1 MSSMRDS
8 AIGDFSMSDSSMSDL
23 GLAPEAELL
32 LRCCANPL
40 AGRAAPRV
48 LDLLGQ
54 SIDWDA
60 VYRLAIRH
68 RVAPM
73 LYRYISTNCASSDC
87 AGRVPQPVLERFK
100 REFNRNL
107 LRGRYLTGELA
118 RLMRA
123 LESNGI
129 EALTYKGPAL
139 ALMLYGDVA
148 VRQFAD
154 LDVLVRDSEVGK
166 AARVLAG
173 QGYSRATD
181 YDISETSVIRECED
195 VFCNQDGLG
204 ILDLHWRIMPR
215 HFPFAP
221 EPDSLFAGARRIA
234 IGEAAV
240 LTLSPVDMLLVL
252 CVHSTKHGWMNLSN
266 VCDIAGMVRANREAD
281 WAEVLDKAR
290 PIGAQ
295 RMVMLGFNLA
305 RELLGAEFPAAIAR
319 MAQDDRRVIA
329 LTRRVIRQMF
339 LRPADVTHLS
349 EPWMVPLLSI
359 ERAGQRVRY
368 CFDRALAPTNEE
380 SRFLPLPRFLL
391 PLHYLTRPVRLVLK
405 LRKYL
410 TARLRASARGT
421 REKLR

>member
-8 AIGDFSMSDSSMSDL
+8 SMSDL
-23 GLAPEAELL
+23 RLAPEVEFLL
-32 LRCCANPL
+32 TCCANPL
-40 AGRAAPRV
+40 AGQPAPRV

-68 RVAPM
+68 RVAPI

-87 AGRVPQPVLERFK
+87 VGRVPQPVLERLK
-100 REFNRNL
+100 REFHRNL
-107 LRGRYLTGELA
+107 LRTRYLTGELV

-148 VRQFAD
+148 LRQFVN
-154 LDVLVRDSEVGK
+154 LDVLVRDSEVEK

-181 YDISETSVIRECED
+181 YNLNEMGVIQDYED
-195 VFCNQDGLG
+195 VFCNQGGLG
-204 ILDLHWRIMPR
+204 ILDLHWRIMN

-221 EPDSLFAGARRIA
+221 ESDSLFAGARRIA

-240 LTLSPVDMLLVL
+240 LTLSPADMMLVL
-252 CVHSTKHGWMNLSN
+252 CLHSTKHGWTDLSN
-266 VCDIAGMVRANREAD
+266 PCDIAGMVRANRDVD
-281 WAEVLDKAR
+281 WAKVLDKAG
-290 PIGAQ
+290 PLGAQ

-305 RELLGAEFPAAIAR
+305 RELLGVEFPAAIAR

-339 LRPADVTHLS
+339 LRQADVTPLS

-359 ERAGQRVRY
+359 ERAGPRIRY
-368 CFDRALAPTNEE
+368 CFERAFAPTREE
-380 SRFLPLPRFLL
+380 TRFFPLPRLLL

-410 TARLRASARGT
+410 AARFAPSARGAH
-421 REKLR
+421 EKLR

>member
-1 MSSMRDS
+1 MRDSSMRDS
-8 AIGDFSMSDSSMSDL
+8 STINL
-23 GLAPEAELL
+23 RTPEVELL
-32 LRCCANPL
+32 LGCCADPL
-40 AGRAAPRV
+40 AGQAAPRV
-48 LDLLGQ
+48 LDLMGQ

-73 LYRYISTNCASSDC
+73 LYRFISANCASSDS
-87 AGRVPQPVLERFK
+87 ARRVTEPVLDRLK

-107 LRGRYLTGELA
+107 LRGQYLTRELV

-123 LESNGI
+123 LESSGI

-154 LDVLVRDSEVGK
+154 LDVLVRSHEVGR
-166 AARVLAG
+166 AAQVVAG

-181 YDISETSVIRECED
+181 YDISETAVIRECED

-204 ILDLHWRIMPR
+204 MLDLHWRIMPR

-234 IGEAAV
+234 IGESAI
-240 LTLSPVDMLLVL
+240 LTLSPADMMLVL

-266 VCDIAGMVRANREAD
+266 LCDIAGMVRANRDVD
-281 WAEVLDKAR
+281 WAEVLDKAG

-295 RMVMLGFNLA
+295 RMVMLAFNLA
-305 RELLGAEFPAAIAR
+305 RELLGVEFPAPIPR

-329 LTRRVIRQMF
+329 LTRRVIDQMF
-339 LRPADVTHLS
+339 PQTFLRRADVVHLS

-359 ERAGQRVRY
+359 ERSGQRVRY

-391 PLHYLTRPVRLVLK
+391 PLHYLTRPVRLILK
-405 LRKYL
+405 LGKHL
-410 TARLRASARGT
+410 AARVTASARGG
-421 REKLR
+421 RGKV